1 MVINLFHKNQTI
13 RVNKSYSFSS
23 FRTAEETNN
32 IYNNYN
38 STSGNR
44 SSIRNKVVILNFYDD
59 VKSQFTNAKPILDK
73 YGFKG
78 TFFIVCNWA
87 GAVRSQLMMLLRLY
101 LLEHLQLT
109 AMKMQKKNQTNLIM
123 VRMKNS

>member
-1 MVINLFHKNQTI
+1 MVKSYHSVTITIAILFTVILYPQLPILAHGYQFVPYQTIKNQTI
-13 RVNKSYSFSS
+13 TVNKSYSFSS

-32 IYNNYN
+32 
-38 STSGNR
+38 
-44 SSIRNKVVILNFYDD
+44 IRNKVVILNFYDD

-87 GAVRSQLMMLLRLY
+87 GAVRSK
-101 LLEHLQLT
+101 T
-109 AMKMQKKNQTNLIM
+109 
-123 VRMKNS
+123 